1 MRRRPGGFLL
11 AELTTA
17 ITIFCAVLLV
27 LLFAISRAGELAAVN
42 LERTQA
48 ASDLDKMLAEMRYA
62 VARMNSNE
70 IEKLRHATVTR
81 RPDSDDPTR
90 KKLIIKMDLWG
101 PHKRLVKVTARVEWL
116 SAAGGKRS
124 MSATT
129 LVRTKR
135 LKLAGAG
142 P

>member
-11 AELTTA
+11 VELVTA

-48 ASDLDKMLAEMRYA
+48 AALVSQVLDETCRGLLEVREGEGVPLLPGEPRLTEERCTVKVEPWADLRK
-62 VARMNSNE
+62 V
-70 IEKLRHATVTR
+70 TVTVAWQSAVGGR
-81 RPDSDDPTR
+81 RS
-90 KKLIIKMDLWG
+90 
-101 PHKRLVKVTARVEWL
+101 V
-116 SAAGGKRS
+116 
-124 MSATT
+124 SATT

-135 LKLAGAG
+135 LKLTEAG